1 MCTAF
6 FPSIYKAKMIP
17 FRKTREGIH
26 AIFGITQDARFPM
39 QANSN

>member
-1 MCTAF
+1 
-6 FPSIYKAKMIP
+6 MIS

-26 AIFGITQDARFPM
+26 ANLGITQDARFPM